1 MMTTQDAP
9 AGHSLMAWATR
20 EFKQLAVIVLYL
32 WVIFGIYVLCET
44 VVLAK
49 QHVNFLSHGLAFINA
64 LALSKALLLGEDLD
78 FANRFK
84 GGPLIYP
91 IVYKAL
97 AFAILLVAAHIGES
111 MLVGLWHGE
120 SAAKSLPLVGG
131 GTLKGFICVVA
142 LMFVSLI
149 PFFAFREIGRVIGED
164 KLWELLF
171 KRGTTAAAL
180 SPAQG

>member
-1 MMTTQDAP
+1 MTTQDAP
-9 AGHSLMAWATR
+9 AGHGFITWATR

-49 QHVNFLSHGLAFINA
+49 QHVNFLSHGLALINA

-84 GGPLIYP
+84 GRPLIYP

-111 MLVGLWHGE
+111 MLIGLWHGE
-120 SAAKSLPLVGG
+120 SAARSLPLVGG
-131 GTLKGFICVVA
+131 GTLKGFVCVVA

-164 KLWELLF
+164 KLWDMLF
-171 KRGTTAAAL
+171 KRGTTATAL
-180 SPAQG
+180 RPAQG